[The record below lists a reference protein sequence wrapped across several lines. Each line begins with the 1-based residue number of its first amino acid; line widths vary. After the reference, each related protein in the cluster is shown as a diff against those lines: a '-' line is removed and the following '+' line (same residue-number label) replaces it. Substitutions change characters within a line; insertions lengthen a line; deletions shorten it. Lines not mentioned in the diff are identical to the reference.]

1 MLQHHVSLLPQT
13 RFGEDHHGNSSH
25 GAVQLLYSAK
35 NESELIFKVCHTRG
49 MSVLALINVI
59 CLFSACSA
67 LTLAVDV
74 MFFCAHV
81 RVLLQDKLDRMCGGF
96 GQVHAQYFVTRNS
109 KDDVSLNVQ
118 SEWDYY
124 TSTPYSWRV
133 NLWHFPNSALNG
145 VKFSRM
151 ASPYGLV
158 LTDEVCEILLLKY
171 FLSMVSCITK
181 DPVPTT
187 NTTHT
192 AENMFHCV
200 WCWWLDMI
208 RTHTCIHGHGTLHA
222 T

>member
-1 MLQHHVSLLPQT
+1 MGGDFFYAPPTHNNAANLLLIAGGVGINPLMSMLQHHVSLLPQT

-118 SEWDYY
+118 SE
-124 TSTPYSWRV
+124 
-133 NLWHFPNSALNG
+133 
-145 VKFSRM
+145 
-151 ASPYGLV
+151 
-158 LTDEVCEILLLKY
+158 
-171 FLSMVSCITK
+171 
-181 DPVPTT
+181 
-187 NTTHT
+187 
-192 AENMFHCV
+192 
-200 WCWWLDMI
+200 
-208 RTHTCIHGHGTLHA
+208 
-222 T
+222 